1 MLALVA
7 LAEVLGMT
15 MWFSATAVTGAI
27 ATEFRLDASEVAW
40 LTMAVQAG
48 FVAGTLASAL
58 LSLPDLI
65 NARTLFAIGCVV
77 GAIANA
83 WVAEAGSAAALIA
96 CRFVTGAAL
105 AWVYPPGMK
114 IAAGWTEHRRGT
126 ALGVLV
132 GALTIGSAFPHLL
145 SALTSDIAW
154 RGLLRLTSGLALAG
168 AAIVGGVVRDGPFVA
183 ETAPF
188 NPHAAFRVFTV
199 RGARLATLGYLG
211 HMWELYAMWTW
222 IGPFAAASLS
232 AAGAANAPTLGSLVA
247 FIAVASGAPGCVLA
261 GLWADRLGKA
271 RIAGAA
277 MVASALC
284 AASAGLFFGAPIWWL
299 AILAAVWGFAVVA
312 DSAQF
317 SALVSEHSR
326 RDEVGTAITVQT
338 CVGFLLTMLTIRLVP
353 FAAGW
358 MGWPWV
364 FLLLVPGPL
373 AGAWAMRALARDATS

>member
-199 RGARLATLGYLG
+199 RGTRLATLGYLG